1 MGIFGVYLEG
11 VTECV
16 DGLAMKC
23 EEKKRGKYDF
33 KCYVLSNRRL
43 V

>member
-11 VTECV
+11 VTECA

-23 EEKKRGKYDF
+23 EKKKRQI
-33 KCYVLSNRRL
+33 
-43 V
+43 

>member
-11 VTECV
+11 VTECADV
-16 DGLAMKC
+16 LAMKC
-23 EEKKRGKYDF
+23 ENKRGKYDF